1 MDLELGPADADF
13 RGRVRAFLH
22 EHLSEDLRA
31 AVAASTGTFCDLSA
45 MSRWH
50 EILHEQGWVA
60 PDWPME
66 FGGPGWTDT
75 HRHIFA
81 SECALAGA
89 PPTHLF
95 GIRMCGPVLI
105 RFGTPEQQL
114 HYLPRILTGEHRWCQ
129 GYSEPGSGSDLASL
143 KTAARSDGDDYV
155 VTGSKIW
162 TTLAHQAT
170 HMFCLVRT
178 DFEVRAQAG
187 ITFLLID
194 MSSPGISI
202 RPIVNIAGDHEFNQ
216 VFFDEVRVPKIN
228 RVSEENA
235 GWAVAKHLLEFER
248 GGNYAAG
255 LRARLAWVRR
265 LAVDG
270 LADDESFRGRLAR
283 AEIEVTAVEM
293 QERRVISA
301 LSLGEA
307 PGNAAS
313 LLKLQGSE
321 LTQRL
326 DELAIEAVGPRM
338 STVDV
343 QADVAMGRYLYDRSV
358 TIFGGTSEIQRNII
372 ARTVLAL

>member
-1 MDLELGPADADF
+1 MDLELGPADAEF
-13 RGRVRAFLH
+13 RGEVRAFLN
-22 EHLSEDLRA
+22 ESLSEDLKA
-31 AVAASTGTFCDLSA
+31 AVTASTGTFCDLSA

-50 EILHEQGWVA
+50 AILHAKGWVA
-60 PDWPME
+60 PDWPSD

-75 HRHIFA
+75 QRHIFA

-89 PPTHLF
+89 PPAHTF

-114 HYLPRILTGEHRWCQ
+114 HYLPRMLSGEHRWCQ

-143 KTAARSDGDDYV
+143 KTAARSDGDDYI

-178 DFEVRAQAG
+178 DFDVRAQAG

-202 RPIVNIAGDHEFNQ
+202 RPIINIAGDHEFNQ

-228 RVSEENA
+228 RVGDENA

-255 LRARLAWVRR
+255 LRARFAWVRR

>member
-1 MDLELGPADADF
+1 MDLELGPADAAF
-13 RGRVRAFLH
+13 RSDIRAFLD
-22 EHLSEDLRA
+22 EHLSEELRA

-50 EILHEQGWVA
+50 AILNERGWVA
-60 PDWPME
+60 PDWPMD
-66 FGGPGWTDT
+66 FGGPGWSDT
-75 HRHIFA
+75 QRHIFA
-81 SECALAGA
+81 SECAHAGA
-89 PPTHLF
+89 PPTHTF

-143 KTAARSDGDDYV
+143 KTAALSDGDDYI
-155 VTGSKIW
+155 VTGSKVW

-178 DFEVRAQAG
+178 DFDVRAQAG

-216 VFFDEVRVPKIN
+216 VFFDEVRVPKVN
-228 RVSEENA
+228 RVGEENA

-270 LADDESFRGRLAR
+270 PADEESFRCRLAR

-321 LTQRL
+321 LTQKL

-338 STVDV
+338 SPVDAE
-343 QADVAMGRYLYDRSV
+343 ADVAMGRYLYDRSV

>member
-1 MDLELGPADADF
+1 
-13 RGRVRAFLH
+13 
-22 EHLSEDLRA
+22 
-31 AVAASTGTFCDLSA
+31 
-45 MSRWH
+45 
-50 EILHEQGWVA
+50 
-60 PDWPME
+60 
-66 FGGPGWTDT
+66 
-75 HRHIFA
+75 
-81 SECALAGA
+81 
-89 PPTHLF
+89 
-95 GIRMCGPVLI
+95 
-105 RFGTPEQQL
+105 
-114 HYLPRILTGEHRWCQ
+114 
-129 GYSEPGSGSDLASL
+129 
-143 KTAARSDGDDYV
+143 
-155 VTGSKIW
+155 
-162 TTLAHQAT
+162 
-170 HMFCLVRT
+170 
-178 DFEVRAQAG
+178 VRAQAG

>member
-1 MDLELGPADADF
+1 MDLELGPADAEF
-13 RGRVRAFLH
+13 RGDVRAFLD
-22 EHLSEDLRA
+22 ENLSEDLKA
-31 AVAASTGTFCDLSA
+31 AVTASTGTFCDLSA

-50 EILHEQGWVA
+50 AILHAKGWVA

-75 HRHIFA
+75 QRHIFA

-89 PPTHLF
+89 PPTHTF

-114 HYLPRILTGEHRWCQ
+114 HYLPRILAGEHRWCQ

-143 KTAARSDGDDYV
+143 KTAARSDGDDYIV
-155 VTGSKIW
+155 AGSKIW

-228 RVSEENA
+228 RVGDENA

-321 LTQRL
+321 LTQKL

-338 STVDV
+338 SPVDAE
-343 QADVAMGRYLYDRSV
+343 ADVAMGRYLYDRSV

>member
-13 RGRVRAFLH
+13 RSDVRAFLD
-22 EHLSEDLRA
+22 EHLSEELRA

-50 EILHEQGWVA
+50 AILNERGWVA

-66 FGGPGWTDT
+66 FGGPGWSDT
-75 HRHIFA
+75 QRHIFA

-89 PPTHLF
+89 PPTHTF

-143 KTAARSDGDDYV
+143 KTAARSDGDDYIV
-155 VTGSKIW
+155 SGSKIW

-178 DFEVRAQAG
+178 DFDVRAQAG

-194 MSSPGISI
+194 MSTPGISI

-228 RVSEENA
+228 RVGDENA

-255 LRARLAWVRR
+255 LRARLGWVRR
-265 LAVDG
+265 LAVNSQ
-270 LADDESFRGRLAR
+270 ADDESFRCRLAR

-321 LTQRL
+321 LTQKL

-338 STVDV
+338 SPVDAE
-343 QADVAMGRYLYDRSV
+343 ADVAMGRYLYDRSV

>member
-1 MDLELGPADADF
+1 MDLELGPADASF
-13 RGRVRAFLH
+13 RSDVRAFLN
-22 EHLSEDLRA
+22 ENLSEDLKA
-31 AVAASTGTFCDLSA
+31 AVAVSTGTFCDLSA

-50 EILHEQGWVA
+50 AILNERGWVA
-60 PDWPME
+60 PDWPVE

-75 HRHIFA
+75 QRHIFA

-89 PPTHLF
+89 PPTHTF

-143 KTAARSDGDDYV
+143 KTAARSDGDDYI

-228 RVSEENA
+228 RVGDENA

-270 LADDESFRGRLAR
+270 LADDESFRCRLAR

-321 LTQRL
+321 LTQKL
-326 DELAIEAVGPRM
+326 DELAIEAVAPRQ

-343 QADVAMGRYLYDRSV
+343 EADVAMGRYLYDRSV

>member
-1 MDLELGPADADF
+1 MDLELGPADAEF
-13 RGRVRAFLH
+13 RGDVRAFLD
-22 EHLSEDLRA
+22 ENLSEDLKA
-31 AVAASTGTFCDLSA
+31 AVTASTGTFCDLSA

-50 EILHEQGWVA
+50 AILHAKGWVA

-75 HRHIFA
+75 RRHIFA

-89 PPTHLF
+89 PPTHTF

-114 HYLPRILTGEHRWCQ
+114 HYLPRILTGEHRRCQ
-129 GYSEPGSGSDLASL
+129 GYSEPGSGSDLASP
-143 KTAARSDGDDYV
+143 KTAARSDGDDYI
-155 VTGSKIW
+155 VTCSKIW

>member
-31 AVAASTGTFCDLSA
+31 AVAASTGAFCDLSA

>member
-1 MDLELGPADADF
+1 MDLELGPADAAF
-13 RGRVRAFLH
+13 RGEVRAFLD
-22 EHLSEDLRA
+22 ESLSEDLKA
-31 AVAASTGTFCDLSA
+31 AVTASTGTFCDMSA

-50 EILHEQGWVA
+50 AILHAKGWVA
-60 PDWPME
+60 PDWPSD

-75 HRHIFA
+75 QRHIFA

-89 PPTHLF
+89 PPTHTF

>member
-1 MDLELGPADADF
+1 MDLELGPADEAF
-13 RGRVRAFLH
+13 RSVVRAFLD
-22 EHLSEDLRA
+22 ENLSEDLKA
-31 AVAASTGTFCDLSA
+31 AVTASTGTFCDLSA

-50 EILHEQGWVA
+50 AILHEQGWVA
-60 PDWPME
+60 PDWPKE

-75 HRHIFA
+75 QRHIFS

-89 PPTHLF
+89 PPTHTF

-114 HYLPRILTGEHRWCQ
+114 HFLPRILTGEHRWCQ

-143 KTAARSDGDDYV
+143 KTAARSDGDDYI

-228 RVSEENA
+228 RVGEENA

-265 LAVDG
+265 LTVNG
-270 LADDESFRGRLAR
+270 QADDETFRGRLAR

-321 LTQRL
+321 LTQKL
-326 DELAIEAVGPRM
+326 DELAIEAVGPRQ
-338 STVDV
+338 STIDGE
-343 QADVAMGRYLYDRSV
+343 ADVAMGRYLYDRSV

-372 ARTVLAL
+372 ARTVLGL

>member
-1 MDLELGPADADF
+1 MDLELGSADVDF
-13 RGRVRAFLH
+13 RRDVRAFLDDK
-22 EHLSEDLRA
+22 LSEDLKA
-31 AVAASTGTFCDLSA
+31 AVTASTGTFCDLSA
-45 MSRWH
+45 MTRWH
-50 EILHEQGWVA
+50 SILHGRGWVA
-60 PDWPME
+60 PDWPTE
-66 FGGPGWTDT
+66 FGGTGWTDT
-75 HRHIFA
+75 QRHIFA

-89 PPTHLF
+89 PATHSF

-105 RFGTPEQQL
+105 RFGTPDQQR
-114 HYLPRILTGEHRWCQ
+114 HYLPPILSGEHRWCQ

-143 KTAARSDGDDYV
+143 KTAARSDTEDYI

-178 DFEVRAQAG
+178 DFDVKAQAG

-202 RPIVNIAGDHEFNQ
+202 RPIINIAGDHEFNQ
-216 VFFDEVRVPKIN
+216 VFFDEVRVPKVN
-228 RVSEENA
+228 RVGEENA

-255 LRARLAWVRR
+255 LRARLAWVRK
-265 LAVDG
+265 LALDG
-270 LADDESFRGRLAR
+270 LADDEAFRIKLAR

-293 QERRVISA
+293 QERRVVSA
-301 LSLGEA
+301 LSLGQA

-321 LTQRL
+321 LTQKL

-338 STVDV
+338 STGDV
-343 QADVAMGRYLYDRSV
+343 EADVAMGRYLYDRSV

-372 ARTVLAL
+372 ARTVLGL

>member
-31 AVAASTGTFCDLSA
+31 AVAASTGAFCDLSA

-202 RPIVNIAGDHEFNQ
+202 RPIVNIAGDPEFNQ

>member
-1 MDLELGPADADF
+1 MDLELGQADADF
-13 RGRVRAFLH
+13 RSEVRAFLD
-22 EHLSEDLRA
+22 EKLSKDLKA

-50 EILHEQGWVA
+50 AILHQRGWVA
-60 PDWPME
+60 PDWPVE

-75 HRHIFA
+75 QRHIFA

-89 PPTHLF
+89 PPTHTF

-105 RFGTPEQQL
+105 RFGAPEQQL

-143 KTAARSDGDDYV
+143 KTSARSDGDDYV

-178 DFEVRAQAG
+178 DSDVRPQAG

-194 MSSPGISI
+194 MASPGISI

-216 VFFDEVRVPKIN
+216 VFFDAVRVPKIN
-228 RVSEENA
+228 RVGDENA

-265 LAVDG
+265 LAADG
-270 LADDESFRGRLAR
+270 LADDESFRSRLAR
-283 AEIEVTAVEM
+283 AEIDVTAVEM

-301 LSLGEA
+301 LGLGEA

-321 LTQRL
+321 LTQKL
-326 DELAIEAVGPRM
+326 DELAIEAVGPGM
-338 STVDV
+338 STVD
-343 QADVAMGRYLYDRSV
+343 ADAHVAMGRYLYDRSV

-372 ARTVLAL
+372 ARTVLGL